1 MRAQAEAEG
10 VSRLAAAAREVAA
23 TLRCEASVATARI
36 EELRAHAQ
44 RAVALEQAAD
54 RLRIAA
60 LEAARRRVIQLK
72 QRLELKASLLS
83 LHTLK
88 ARRRLSKKRY
98 EREPLRERKG
108 MMMMMMMILEHPP
121 PFLEHPRKSLLRVFS
136 TLSQKKTNVSLKKI
150 KDEAFRVFLFFLK
163 ISPQKKT

>member
-83 LHTLK
+83 LSTHLMQDGVF
-88 ARRRLSKKRY
+88 RKRGT
-98 EREPLRERKG
+98 RE
-108 MMMMMMMILEHPP
+108 
-121 PFLEHPRKSLLRVFS
+121 SL
-136 TLSQKKTNVSLKKI
+136 
-150 KDEAFRVFLFFLK
+150 
-163 ISPQKKT
+163 